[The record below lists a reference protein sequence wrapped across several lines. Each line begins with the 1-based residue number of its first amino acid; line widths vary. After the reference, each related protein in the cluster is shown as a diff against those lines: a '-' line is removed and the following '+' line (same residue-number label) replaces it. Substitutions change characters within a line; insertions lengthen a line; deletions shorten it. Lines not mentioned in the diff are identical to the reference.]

1 MMKLKTAVMM
11 GSLMAVFSV
20 SAFADDAEDLRII
33 AAAGKNAVTVAQAAK
48 SADETAVS
56 VTGTIV
62 REVKHEHYI
71 LKDKSGTITV
81 DIDHKLASPAQ
92 LKPGTKVR
100 VYGEVDTHRAK
111 PTDIDAVKVD
121 IL

>member
-1 MMKLKTAVMM
+1 MKLKTALMM
-11 GSLMAVFSV
+11 GSLMAAFSV
-20 SAFADDAEDLRII
+20 SAFADDAEDQRII
-33 AAAGKNAVTVAQAAK
+33 AAAAKNAVTVAQAAK
-48 SADETAVS
+48 AADETAVS
-56 VTGTIV
+56 VTGAIV
-62 REVKHEHYI
+62 REIKHEHYV

-111 PTDIDAVKVD
+111 PADIDAVKVD

>member
-1 MMKLKTAVMM
+1 MMKLKTALMM
-11 GSLMAVFSV
+11 GSLMAAFSV
-20 SAFADDAEDLRII
+20 SAFADDAEDQRI
-33 AAAGKNAVTVAQAAK
+33 AAAAAKNAVTVAQAAK
-48 SADETAVS
+48 AADETAVS